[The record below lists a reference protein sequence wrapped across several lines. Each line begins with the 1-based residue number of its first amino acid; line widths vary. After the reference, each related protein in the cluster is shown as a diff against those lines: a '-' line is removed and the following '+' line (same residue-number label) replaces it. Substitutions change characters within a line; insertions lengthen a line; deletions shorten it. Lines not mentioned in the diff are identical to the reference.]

1 MKKDLTAKYKDVEDL
16 TEEMIADIF
25 ADDEEEVD
33 EEIEELYS
41 ASRMTE
47 EDTAELLDMNP
58 DDIDLSDDDMA
69 WLDTKKKEEE

>member
-1 MKKDLTAKYKDVEDL
+1 MKKDLTAKYKDVKDL

>member
-33 EEIEELYS
+33 EEIEELYA

-47 EDTAELLDMNP
+47 EDTAELLNMNP

-69 WLDTKKKEEE
+69 WLDTKGKEEE